1 MVNFQDLSI
10 FHAFF
15 LICFAFLPLLPV
27 WYNVFLW
34 RGQATLNT
42 ENSSTTSQKTI
53 ISFWFWEILSFGNE
67 AQAKKH

>member
-10 FHAFF
+10 FHAFL
-15 LICFAFLPLLPV
+15 LICFACLPSLLV
-27 WYNVFLW
+27 SYNVFLW

-42 ENSSTTSQKTI
+42 ENSSTSSQKI
-53 ISFWFWEILSFGNE
+53 LISFWFWEILSLGNE